1 MKISVCI
8 GHGKSQSGQYD
19 SGAVASGY
27 QEFKLARAI
36 GKYLKQ
42 ELSKYNCTVDLIN
55 YDGDKNLSERIKY
68 VNSKGYDLNMELHL
82 NAGGGT
88 GPEVY
93 YKHNSKQGKAL
104 AAAISKSIATNFG
117 LKDRGA
123 KTKLVS
129 GQDYFGCVREIKC
142 MSFLVETV
150 FIDTKGDRDKVIYAS
165 GQEQCAKA
173 IAAAVAK
180 YYGLKLKETPKPA
193 PTPAPSPKPA
203 PTPSPKKSN
212 TEIAKEVIQ
221 GKWGNG
227 AERKKRLEDAG
238 YDYAAVQKEVERL
251 LAEQKKPAK
260 KSVDEVAREVIAGKW
275 GNGAKRVYNLTKAG
289 YNYAAVQKRVNEILQ
304 GK

>member
-36 GKYLKQ
+36 GKCLKQ

-55 YDGDKNLSERIKY
+55 YDGDKNLAERIKY

-93 YKHNSKQGKAL
+93 YKHKSKQGKAL
-104 AAAISKSIATNFG
+104 AAAISKSIATNLG

-123 KTKLVS
+123 KTKLIS

-173 IAAAVAK
+173 IATAVAK
-180 YYGLKLKETPKPA
+180 YYGLGRKETPKPA
-193 PTPAPSPKPA
+193 PSPK

-227 AERKKRLEDAG
+227 AERKKRLENAG

-251 LAEQKKPAK
+251 LAKQKKPAK

-289 YNYAAVQKRVNEILQ
+289 YNYVAVQKRVNEILK

>member
-36 GKYLKQ
+36 GKCLKQ

-55 YDGDKNLSERIKY
+55 YDGDKNLAERIKY

-104 AAAISKSIATNFG
+104 ATAISKSIATNLG

-142 MSFLVETV
+142 MSFLIETV

-173 IAAAVAK
+173 IATAVAK
-180 YYGLKLKETPKPA
+180 YYGLGRKETPKPA
-193 PTPAPSPKPA
+193 PTPAPSPK

-251 LAEQKKPAK
+251 LAKQKKPAK

-289 YNYAAVQKRVNEILQ
+289 YNYVAVQKRVNEILK

>member
-55 YDGDKNLSERIKY
+55 YDGDKNLAERIKY

-104 AAAISKSIATNFG
+104 ATAISKSIATNLG

-142 MSFLVETV
+142 MSFLIETV

-173 IAAAVAK
+173 IATAVAK
-180 YYGLKLKETPKPA
+180 YYGLGRKETPKPA
-193 PTPAPSPKPA
+193 PAPSPKPA
-203 PTPSPKKSN
+203 PTPSHKKSN

-289 YNYAAVQKRVNEILQ
+289 YNYVAVQKRVNEILK

>member
-8 GHGKSQSGQYD
+8 GHGKSQSGKYD
-19 SGAVASGY
+19 SGAVAAGY

-36 GKYLKQ
+36 GKCLKQ

-93 YKHNSKQGKAL
+93 YRHTSKQGKAL
-104 AAAISKSIATNFG
+104 AAAISKSISTNLG
-117 LKDRGA
+117 LKNRGA
-123 KTKLVS
+123 KTKLVN

-142 MSFLVETV
+142 MSFLVENV

-173 IAAAVAK
+173 IATAVANF
-180 YYGLKLKETPKPA
+180 YGLKLKNK
-193 PTPAPSPKPA
+193 PTPTPA
-203 PTPSPKKSN
+203 PTPSNKKSN
-212 TEIAKEVIQ
+212 TEIAKEVIA

-227 AERKKRLEDAG
+227 AERKQRLEAAG

-251 LAEQKKPAK
+251 LKEKKEPAKPAK

-275 GNGAKRVYNLTKAG
+275 GNGVTRVRLLTKAG
-289 YNYAAVQKRVNEILQ
+289 YNYYTIQKKVNELLKQ
-304 GK
+304 K

>member
-36 GKYLKQ
+36 GKCLKQ

-55 YDGDKNLSERIKY
+55 YDGDKNLAERIRY

-104 AAAISKSIATNFG
+104 AAAISKSIATNLG

-123 KTKLVS
+123 RTKLIS

-173 IAAAVAK
+173 IATAVAK
-180 YYGLKLKETPKPA
+180 YYGLGRKETPKPA
-193 PTPAPSPKPA
+193 PSPKP
-203 PTPSPKKSN
+203 TPSHKKSN

-289 YNYAAVQKRVNEILQ
+289 YNYVAVQKRVNEILR

>member
-36 GKYLKQ
+36 GKCLKQ

-55 YDGDKNLSERIKY
+55 YDGDKNLAERIKY

-104 AAAISKSIATNFG
+104 AAAISKSIATNLG

-123 KTKLVS
+123 RTKLVS

-165 GQEQCAKA
+165 GQEKCAKA
-173 IAAAVAK
+173 IATAVAK
-180 YYGLKLKETPKPA
+180 YYGLGRKETPKPA
-193 PTPAPSPKPA
+193 PTPMPSPK

-251 LAEQKKPAK
+251 LAKQKKPAK

-289 YNYAAVQKRVNEILQ
+289 YNYVAVQKRVNEILK

>member
-36 GKYLKQ
+36 GKCLKQ

-55 YDGDKNLSERIKY
+55 YDGDKNLAERIKY

-93 YKHNSKQGKAL
+93 YKHKSKQGKAL
-104 AAAISKSIATNFG
+104 AAAISKSIATNLG

-123 KTKLVS
+123 RTKLIS

-173 IAAAVAK
+173 IATAVAK
-180 YYGLKLKETPKPA
+180 YYGLGRKETPKPA
-193 PTPAPSPKPA
+193 PTPTPSPKP
-203 PTPSPKKSN
+203 TPSHKKSN

-289 YNYAAVQKRVNEILQ
+289 YNYVAVQKRVNEILR

>member
-36 GKYLKQ
+36 GKCLKQ

-55 YDGDKNLSERIKY
+55 YDGDKNLAERIKY

-104 AAAISKSIATNFG
+104 AAAISKSIATNLG

-173 IAAAVAK
+173 IAAAVVK
-180 YYGLKLKETPKPA
+180 YYGLGRKETPKPA
-193 PTPAPSPKPA
+193 PTPSPKPA

-275 GNGAKRVYNLTKAG
+275 GNGVKRVYNLTKAG
-289 YNYAAVQKRVNEILQ
+289 YNYAAVQKRVNEILK

>member
-55 YDGDKNLSERIKY
+55 YDGDKNLAERIKY

-104 AAAISKSIATNFG
+104 ATAISKSIATNLG

-142 MSFLVETV
+142 MSFLIETV

-173 IAAAVAK
+173 IATAVAK
-180 YYGLKLKETPKPA
+180 YYGLGRKETPKPA
-193 PTPAPSPKPA
+193 PTPAPSPK

-289 YNYAAVQKRVNEILQ
+289 YNYVAVQKRVNEILK

>member
-8 GHGKSQSGQYD
+8 GHGKSQSGKYD
-19 SGAVASGY
+19 SGAVAAGY

-36 GKYLKQ
+36 GKCLKQ

-93 YKHNSKQGKAL
+93 YRHTSKQGKAL
-104 AAAISKSIATNFG
+104 AAAISKSISTNLG
-117 LKDRGA
+117 LKNRGA
-123 KTKLVS
+123 KTKLVN

-142 MSFLVETV
+142 MSFLVENV

-173 IAAAVAK
+173 IATAVVK
-180 YYGLKLKETPKPA
+180 YYGLKLKGSPA
-193 PTPAPSPKPA
+193 PAPAPSPKPA
-203 PTPSPKKSN
+203 PTPSSKKSN

-251 LAEQKKPAK
+251 LYEPEKKPVK

-289 YNYAAVQKRVNEILQ
+289 YNYYTVQKRVNELLK

>member
-36 GKYLKQ
+36 GKCLKQ

-55 YDGDKNLSERIKY
+55 YDGDKNLAERIKY

-104 AAAISKSIATNFG
+104 AAAISKSIATNLG

-123 KTKLVS
+123 RTKLVS

-165 GQEQCAKA
+165 GQEKCAKA
-173 IAAAVAK
+173 IATAVAK

-193 PTPAPSPKPA
+193 PTPTPSPKPA

-251 LAEQKKPAK
+251 LAKQKKPAK
-260 KSVDEVAREVIAGKW
+260 KSIDEVAREVIAGKW

-289 YNYAAVQKRVNEILQ
+289 YNYVAVQKRVNEILK

>member
-55 YDGDKNLSERIKY
+55 YDGDKNLAERIKY

-104 AAAISKSIATNFG
+104 ATAISKSIATNLG

-142 MSFLVETV
+142 MTFLIETV

-173 IAAAVAK
+173 IATAVAK
-180 YYGLKLKETPKPA
+180 YYGLGRKETPKPA
-193 PTPAPSPKPA
+193 PTPTPSPKP
-203 PTPSPKKSN
+203 TPSSKKSN

-251 LAEQKKPAK
+251 LAKQKKPAK

-289 YNYAAVQKRVNEILQ
+289 YNYVAVQKRVNEILK

>member
-36 GKYLKQ
+36 GKCLKQ

-55 YDGDKNLSERIKY
+55 YDGDKNLAERIKY

-104 AAAISKSIATNFG
+104 ASAISKSIATNLG

-123 KTKLVS
+123 RTKLIS

-173 IAAAVAK
+173 IATAVAK
-180 YYGLKLKETPKPA
+180 YYGLGRKETPKPA
-193 PTPAPSPKPA
+193 PTPAPSPK

-251 LAEQKKPAK
+251 LAKQKKPAK

-289 YNYAAVQKRVNEILQ
+289 YNYVAVQKRVNEILR

>member
-55 YDGDKNLSERIKY
+55 YDGDKNLAERIKY

-104 AAAISKSIATNFG
+104 ATAISKSIATNLG

-123 KTKLVS
+123 RTKLVS

-142 MSFLVETV
+142 MSFLIETV

-173 IAAAVAK
+173 IATAVAK
-180 YYGLKLKETPKPA
+180 YYGLGRKETPKPV
-193 PTPAPSPKPA
+193 PTPAPSPK

-289 YNYAAVQKRVNEILQ
+289 YNYVAVQKRVNEILK

>member
-55 YDGDKNLSERIKY
+55 YDGDKNLAERIKY

-104 AAAISKSIATNFG
+104 ATAISKSIATNLG

-142 MSFLVETV
+142 MSFLIETV

-173 IAAAVAK
+173 IAVAVAK
-180 YYGLKLKETPKPA
+180 YYGLGRKETPKPA
-193 PTPAPSPKPA
+193 PTPTPSPKP
-203 PTPSPKKSN
+203 TPSSKKSN

-251 LAEQKKPAK
+251 LAKQKKPAK

-289 YNYAAVQKRVNEILQ
+289 YNYVAVQKRVNEILK

>member
-36 GKYLKQ
+36 GKCLKQ

-55 YDGDKNLSERIKY
+55 YDGDKNLAERIKY

-104 AAAISKSIATNFG
+104 AAAISKSIATNLG

-165 GQEQCAKA
+165 GQEQCARA
-173 IAAAVAK
+173 IATAVAK
-180 YYGLKLKETPKPA
+180 YYGLGRKETPKPA
-193 PTPAPSPKPA
+193 PTPTPSPKPA
-203 PTPSPKKSN
+203 PSPKKSN

-227 AERKKRLEDAG
+227 AERKKRLENAG

-251 LAEQKKPAK
+251 LAKQKKPAK

-289 YNYAAVQKRVNEILQ
+289 YNYVAVQKRVNEILK